1 MTSKHSIAGSRGE
14 VAPYLGVGGSAL
26 AAVLWGFGGIFATLC
41 TAPGLVLTFYR
52 CWLGAG
58 LLVAMLYLTGRRL
71 TWSALRTSLL
81 GGVCLAGDM
90 ALFFSS
96 VKLTSVVVATV
107 IGAFQP
113 ALVFIIARSMFGERL
128 PPRDGWLVMLAIAG
142 VTVTV
147 FGSGF
152 HGRHQVAGDVLAV
165 GSLLCWTA
173 YWLVSKKVRQ
183 HHDALEYTAGLTIV
197 AAVVMTPVV
206 LLSGQSLG
214 RVHAGDWL
222 WISLL
227 AVVPGS
233 GHLVMNWAH
242 RYVDASVSSA
252 IGNLNPLVAA
262 VAAIPILG
270 QSLTSVQWA
279 GVIAGLGAIA
289 VIALDHRGALGE
301 VPR

>member
-1 MTSKHSIAGSRGE
+1 
-14 VAPYLGVGGSAL
+14 
-26 AAVLWGFGGIFATLC
+26 
-41 TAPGLVLTFYR
+41 
-52 CWLGAG
+52 
-58 LLVAMLYLTGRRL
+58 
-71 TWSALRTSLL
+71 
-81 GGVCLAGDM
+81 
-90 ALFFSS
+90 
-96 VKLTSVVVATV
+96 
-107 IGAFQP
+107 
-113 ALVFIIARSMFGERL
+113 
-128 PPRDGWLVMLAIAG
+128 
-142 VTVTV
+142 
-147 FGSGF
+147 
-152 HGRHQVAGDVLAV
+152 
-165 GSLLCWTA
+165 
-173 YWLVSKKVRQ
+173 
-183 HHDALEYTAGLTIV
+183 
-197 AAVVMTPVV
+197 MTPVV